1 MPWDEAALEQV
12 RGATVVAGGDEVG
25 SVEEVFAFAGAD
37 APAVARVSSAGG
49 TVLVPLA
56 DGEADGSR
64 VTVPY
69 DAEQVKAAPAASGD
83 ALTEDEFEAVYA
95 HYGISDAT
103 QRSQSQP

>member
-1 MPWDEAALEQV
+1 
-12 RGATVVAGGDEVG
+12 
-25 SVEEVFAFAGAD
+25 
-37 APAVARVSSAGG
+37 
-49 TVLVPLA
+49 
-56 DGEADGSR
+56 
-64 VTVPY
+64 VPY